1 MARDNQETEITHVDA
16 RIKRGLPEICSDCFT
31 LILQLRKTSEFGD
44 QSVLK
49 ERIFSL
55 LSKIEREAK
64 EAGIDSEDIQ
74 SAIFALV
81 AFIDETIISSEWGGK
96 DTWLAKPL
104 QLEFFNRYDAGE
116 EFFNRL
122 EQLRQRPHYK
132 SNLLEIYYLCLALGF
147 KGKYSFQSRDA
158 LQRIKEDTYG
168 DLVHTKGRSAQVLS
182 PHGQRKD
189 EIANVVAKEIPL
201 WVIVTSAVAMGFFF
215 YLIMTLLL
223 SGFADSIGRLIRN
236 IV

>member
-1 MARDNQETEITHVDA
+1 MTRNNQETEITHVDA
-16 RIKRGLPEICSDCFT
+16 RIKHGLPEICSDCFT
-31 LILQLRKTSEFGD
+31 LILQLRRTSELGD

-74 SAIFALV
+74 WAIFALV
-81 AFIDETIISSEWGGK
+81 AFVDETIISSEWGGK
-96 DTWLAKPL
+96 DAWLAKPL

-132 SNLLEIYYLCLALGF
+132 ANLLEIYYLCLALGF

-158 LQRIKEDTYG
+158 LQKIKEDTYA
-168 DLVHTKGRSAQVLS
+168 DLLHTKGRSAQVLS

-201 WVIVTSAVAMGFFF
+201 WVIVTAAVAVGFFF

-223 SGFADSIGRLIRN
+223 TGFADNVSRLIRN
-236 IV
+236 II

>member
-1 MARDNQETEITHVDA
+1 MARDTQETEITHVDS
-16 RIKRGLPEICSDCFT
+16 RTRRGLPEICADCFT
-31 LILQLRKTSEFGD
+31 LILQLRRTSEFGD

-74 SAIFALV
+74 WAIFALV

-96 DTWLAKPL
+96 EGWLAKPL

-132 SNLLEIYYLCLALGF
+132 APLLEIYYLCLALGF
-147 KGKYSFQSRDA
+147 KGKYSFQSRDT
-158 LQRIKEDTYG
+158 LQNIKEDTYS
-168 DLVHTKGRSAQVLS
+168 DVLHTKGRSAQVLS
-182 PHGQRKD
+182 PHGQRKE

-201 WVIVTSAVAMGFFF
+201 WVIVTSAVAVGFFF
-215 YLIMTLLL
+215 YLILTLLL
-223 SGFADSIGRLIRN
+223 TGFADSVGRLIRS

>member
-1 MARDNQETEITHVDA
+1 MPRDNQETEITHVDS
-16 RIKRGLPEICSDCFT
+16 RKRRGLPEICADCFT
-31 LILQLRKTSEFGD
+31 LILQLRRTNEFGE

-55 LSKIEREAK
+55 LSKVEREAK
-64 EAGIDSEDIQ
+64 EAGIDSEEIQ
-74 SAIFALV
+74 WAIFALV
-81 AFIDETIISSEWGGK
+81 AFIDETIISSEWGAK

-132 SNLLEIYYLCLALGF
+132 ANLLEIYYLCLALGF

-158 LQRIKEDTYG
+158 LQKIKEETYG
-168 DLVHTKGRSAQVLS
+168 DLVSVKGRSAQVLS

-201 WVIVTSAVAMGFFF
+201 WVIVTSAVAVGFFF
-215 YLIMTLLL
+215 YLIMALLL
-223 SGFADSIGRLIRN
+223 TGFADGIARLIRS